1 LPQKAGGQLL
11 LILAPRFNRP
21 IGTGPMTAKGGRE
34 AQLGKTTGMITQ
46 QQRINQLKL
55 SIPGPD

>member
-1 LPQKAGGQLL
+1 MA
-11 LILAPRFNRP
+11 
-21 IGTGPMTAKGGRE
+21 AKGRRE

-55 SIPGPD
+55 SISGPD